1 MKNEVITI
9 DLGSNSFRVLKY
21 DCLNFKIIDEYH
33 QVVGLADGLINS
45 GLANI
50 DKKELEKSTFE
61 KSDSTNPISKYDEK
75 DYERVLNRFKSS
87 DMETRNHEQLHASL
101 GTTTT
106 PIRYDYQMGPDGKL
120 YAIGGSVRFDTSIPK
135 DKDEAIQ
142 KLDELQKAS
151 SSPDGLSRA
160 DSSIAQ
166 AANLNKM
173 LIQSIQEGAN
183 YENR

>member
-1 MKNEVITI
+1 MEIQNDYLSASTI
-9 DLGSNSFRVLKY
+9 YSELALKRS
-21 DCLNFKIIDEYH
+21 E
-33 QVVGLADGLINS
+33 
-45 GLANI
+45 LANI

-87 DMETRNHEQLHASL
+87 DMETRNHEQLHASS

-120 YAIGGSVRFDTSIPK
+120 YATGGSVRFDTSIPK

-151 SSPDGLSRA
+151 SSPEDLSRA

-183 YENR
+183 YENRQ

>member
-1 MKNEVITI
+1 MEYYTW
-9 DLGSNSFRVLKY
+9 VLTFHIMAMMSWMAILFY
-21 DCLNFKIIDEYH
+21 LPRLFVYH
-33 QVVGLADGLINS
+33 VE
-45 GLANI
+45 NI

-120 YAIGGSVRFDTSIPK
+120 YAIGGNVRFDTSIPK

-151 SSPDGLSRA
+151 SSPEGLSRA

-183 YENR
+183 YENRQ

>member
-1 MKNEVITI
+1 M
-9 DLGSNSFRVLKY
+9 
-21 DCLNFKIIDEYH
+21 
-33 QVVGLADGLINS
+33 
-45 GLANI
+45 
-50 DKKELEKSTFE
+50 
-61 KSDSTNPISKYDEK
+61 
-75 DYERVLNRFKSS
+75 
-87 DMETRNHEQLHASL
+87 
-101 GTTTT
+101 
-106 PIRYDYQMGPDGKL
+106 
-120 YAIGGSVRFDTSIPK
+120 TSIPK

>member
-1 MKNEVITI
+1 MIRNIFIILFAFSATVLFSQKGPYYQQAASYKMDIDVDAKNLSYNGTQTI
-9 DLGSNSFRVLKY
+9 SYTNNSPENLDVVYFHLYWNAFKPGSMMDQRAQNRGKNGDSRLQTNGVSR
-21 DCLNFKIIDEYH
+21 
-33 QVVGLADGLINS
+33 LA
-45 GLANI
+45 
-50 DKKELEKSTFE
+50 
-61 KSDSTNPISKYDEK
+61 
-75 DYERVLNRFKSS
+75 
-87 DMETRNHEQLHASL
+87 
-101 GTTTT
+101 
-106 PIRYDYQMGPDGKL
+106 
-120 YAIGGSVRFDTSIPK
+120 SIPK

>member
-1 MKNEVITI
+1 MEIQNDYLSASAIYTE
-9 DLGSNSFRVLKY
+9 LALK
-21 DCLNFKIIDEYH
+21 KSE
-33 QVVGLADGLINS
+33 
-45 GLANI
+45 LANI
-50 DKKELEKSTFE
+50 DKKELEKSSFE
-61 KSDSTNPISKYDEK
+61 KNDSVNRYSNYDEK

-87 DMETRNHEQLHASL
+87 DSEVKNHEQLHASL

-120 YAIGGSVRFDTSIPK
+120 YAIGGSVRLDTSIPK
-135 DKDEAIQ
+135 DEEAAMQ

-151 SSPDGLSRA
+151 SAPEGLSRA
-160 DSSIAQ
+160 DGSIAQ

-173 LIQSIQEGAN
+173 LLQSMQEGVG